1 MTVLPDVNPSCMPAL
16 LTLRICS
23 WPVGS
28 TWVSGEAQRGR
39 KLTEDMSM
47 VSKMPSNCLILSLIQ
62 SGNYKTYSIQ
72 VMKINAVDL
81 NHSYLILTKSKY
93 SLSSSHSPPHKL
105 KYKKWRPKKNSS
117 AVGPHEVHWCQVCW
131 LEKNWLGRFW
141 EKQFFSFLGSSE
153 NFLGPPKPYLASET
167 PTLGGSYF

>member
-1 MTVLPDVNPSCMPAL
+1 MKILFNMFIL
-16 LTLRICS
+16 LTVWNANI
-23 WPVGS
+23 
-28 TWVSGEAQRGR
+28 
-39 KLTEDMSM
+39 SM
-47 VSKMPSNCLILSLIQ
+47 FHPKHISLKDNILSICWSVYVIIRLP
-62 SGNYKTYSIQ
+62 TC
-72 VMKINAVDL
+72 ML
-81 NHSYLILTKSKY
+81 SK
-93 SLSSSHSPPHKL
+93 HSPPHKL

-153 NFLGPPKPYLASET
+153 NFFGPPKPYLASET